1 MIDGL
6 LQDSR
11 YALRTLANSPGFVA
25 VAVFSLALGIGA
37 NTAIFSIVNGVL
49 FKPMPVHSP
58 DELVAVYATTP
69 RLNVPSQFSYPDYLD
84 YREQNDVFTDIFA
97 HFGVPLN
104 LADGEKPE
112 MVWGEIVTGN
122 YFTGLG
128 AEPVVGRTLVP
139 EDDTTPGAHPV
150 AVLRHGYWERRFGA
164 DPSVVGR
171 TVKLN
176 GREFTLVGVAPKG
189 FTGTKFLGFTPDLWV
204 PLMMHA
210 QVWPGSEG
218 QLDMRGANWLQFRA
232 RLKPGVTAT
241 QAEAAMNTIAQRL
254 EATYPETNREL
265 QMHVIPGSTK
275 TEPFLE
281 HKGFMPIASAV
292 LMGVVGL
299 VLLVACANLANL
311 LLARAFS
318 RSKEIAVRL
327 AMGASRLRLVRQLL
341 IESLLLSLLG
351 GFVGLLL
358 GIWFL
363 DVMAFQPVLDFPIDY
378 DLSLDGRVL
387 TFSIL
392 LALTTGV
399 FFGLTPALHASR
411 PNLIPVLRGDSGS
424 PRPTGRRFSGRNL
437 LVVSQVAVS
446 LVLLIAA
453 GLFLRSF
460 ENARALDPG
469 FDTDKFLLLSVN
481 LGLQGYEEAEGRGFY
496 RQAIERLES
505 VPGVRS
511 ASLARP
517 LPLDA
522 SSSATDVVIDELQ
535 RKAGEDEFPV
545 FYTVAGAAYFATMG
559 TKLLQGRGFNEHD
572 TESSPGVVVINET
585 MARRFWPN
593 QNAIGKR
600 FRVWGVEGKHVEVV
614 GVAKDGKYM
623 TLGEDLQ
630 PFLFLPLEQNYSSQM
645 TFLVRTEGNPRDMLA
660 SVREEIQT
668 LDAELPIFGIKSMDE
683 YMSRHYV
690 GPEAI
695 ASLAGVFAL
704 VALLLASVGIYGV
717 MSYAVVQRTHEIGI
731 RMALGAR
738 QRDVLGM
745 VVRQGLIIVFIG
757 IVIGAAAAMASTRAM
772 TSLLYE
778 VSTSDPGIYLIVCS
792 VLASAA
798 LLACLVPARRAARVD
813 PLVALKYE

>member
-1 MIDGL
+1 M
-6 LQDSR
+6 
-11 YALRTLANSPGFVA
+11 
-25 VAVFSLALGIGA
+25 SLALGIGA

-49 FKPMPVHSP
+49 FKPMPVNNP

-97 HFGVPLN
+97 HFGVPLS
-104 LADGEKPE
+104 LVDVDQPE

-128 AEPVVGRTLVP
+128 AEPFVGRTLIP
-139 EDDTTPGAHPV
+139 EDDTTPGAHPI

-171 TVKLN
+171 TIKLN
-176 GREFTLVGVAPKG
+176 GHEFTLVGVAPKG
-189 FTGTKFLGFTPDLWV
+189 FTGTKFLGYTPDLWV

-210 QVWPGSEG
+210 QVWPESEG
-218 QLDMRGANWLQFRA
+218 LLDMRDANWLQFRA
-232 RLKPGVTAT
+232 RLKPGVMLT
-241 QAEAAMNTIAQRL
+241 QAETAMNTIARRL
-254 EATYPETNREL
+254 ESTYPQTNREF

-275 TEPFLE
+275 TEPFIE

-292 LMGVVGL
+292 LMGAVAL

-311 LLARAFS
+311 LLARALS

-327 AMGASRLRLVRQLL
+327 AMGAGRLRLVRQLL

-351 GFVGLLL
+351 GSVGLLL
-358 GIWFL
+358 GLWFL

-387 TFSIL
+387 AFTL
-392 LALTTGV
+392 LISLVTGV

-411 PNLIPVLRGDSGS
+411 PNLIPVLRGESGS
-424 PRPTGRRFSGRNL
+424 PILIGRRFSGRNL

-460 ENARALDPG
+460 QNAKALEPG
-469 FDTDKFLLLSVN
+469 FGTENLLLLSVN
-481 LGLQGYEEAEGRGFY
+481 LGLQGYGESEGRAFY
-496 RQAIERLES
+496 AQAIKRVES
-505 VPGVRS
+505 APGVQS
-511 ASLARP
+511 SSLAGP

-522 SSSATDVVIDELQ
+522 YSRATDVVIDELQ

-545 FYTVAGAAYFATMG
+545 FYTVAGPGYFATMG
-559 TKLLQGRGFNEHD
+559 TELLQGRGLNGHD

-585 MARRFWPN
+585 MARRFWPD
-593 QNAIGKR
+593 QNAMGKR

-614 GVAKDGKYM
+614 GVAKDGRYM
-623 TLGEDLQ
+623 TLGEDPQ

-645 TFLVRTEGNPRDMLA
+645 TFLVRTEGNPRDMAA
-660 SVREEIQT
+660 SVRGEIQAF
-668 LDAELPIFGIKSMDE
+668 DAELPIFGIKSMEE
-683 YMSRHYV
+683 YMSRHYA

-731 RMALGAR
+731 RMALCAR
-738 QRDVLGM
+738 QLDVVGM
-745 VVRQGLIIVFIG
+745 VVRQGLIIVLMG
-757 IVIGAAAAMASTRAM
+757 IVVGAAAAMASTRAM

-778 VSTSDPGIYLIVCS
+778 VSTSDPGIFLIVCS
-792 VLASAA
+792 VLAAAA